1 MQINRGKTT
10 EGERLDISSENWKL
24 IKETLHPK
32 MSTIKNRTDRDLIEA
47 EEIKSKWKEY
57 TEKMYKKRA

>member
-1 MQINRGKTT
+1 
-10 EGERLDISSENWKL
+10 
-24 IKETLHPK
+24 

-57 TEKMYKKRA
+57 TEKLYKKRAS